1 MASSS
6 SSSSS
11 SPTATIVTDDLPPP
25 PPLLPTEPI
34 EYVKISCGEG
44 EARHTFIVNRAALV
58 KYSNVCSDLLGI
70 GDEADS
76 VQSSFSLIG
85 AASRGGAMKEL
96 EFTTIPARTMKTTL
110 EHILWKFRYANVDL
124 ELIPEFP
131 LPPKT
136 DKLAN
141 MHLLVSANELRC

>member
-11 SPTATIVTDDLPPP
+11 SSPPAAVMTTDDLPPP

-44 EARHTFIVNRAALV
+44 ATRHTFIVNRAALV

-70 GDEADS
+70 GDEADD

-85 AASRGGAMKEL
+85 PPPPSA
-96 EFTTIPARTMKTTL
+96 TPPATCSK
-110 EHILWKFRYANVDL
+110 IL
-124 ELIPEFP
+124 PP
-131 LPPKT
+131 LPP
-136 DKLAN
+136 N
-141 MHLLVSANELRC
+141 